1 MSYPWNEIK
10 EVIKQTEIERVKQEI
25 FELEQ
30 GEGFVKKESTLS
42 ERMRVYFEFLGVL
55 AIGVTIG
62 LFSIIFNDLLFV
74 WILHIEF

>member
-42 ERMRVYFEFLGVL
+42 ERMRVC
-55 AIGVTIG
+55 
-62 LFSIIFNDLLFV
+62 
-74 WILHIEF
+74 